1 MIVKNRHC
9 NTIISKDTNQL
20 ECFGNTSATLRFYE
34 IPWNDVPGV
43 PKDCLCDVDKN
54 RLIPF
59 TYFSTSNVVEL
70 RFNVFGMNAS
80 DDFNTLF
87 FEGNWKYIKTPGCK
101 KNLRYRGANGEV
113 AFSYPTPYDQLN
125 CETNPRVIISGL
137 NKYLYVKIRGSLMKH
152 STRKGN
158 ATVKTIFTGQK
169 CETSNRITVHTAL
182 YSATICP
189 YDTGYR
195 ENVVEI
201 FSDGWYIQKEK
212 DVTIDGLALDKVEI
226 DRLGTELSKTVTVEF
241 YGKEEA
247 EYFIHWLELTRRR
260 DVPPNGLGL
269 FMMKPDDCQY
279 RCPELDACINSSVWC
294 DGIEDCPSGIDEA
307 ITHCSVIL
315 QLPPVYLFFGAL
327 GIILSSFL
335 TSVILWKTCRRRPRS
350 ILQTRLKSLS
360 SDTAIIDDRDIIC

>member
-113 AFSYPTPYDQLN
+113 AFSYPTPYDQVYILKFL
-125 CETNPRVIISGL
+125 IS
-137 NKYLYVKIRGSLMKH
+137 
-152 STRKGN
+152 
-158 ATVKTIFTGQK
+158 
-169 CETSNRITVHTAL
+169 
-182 YSATICP
+182 
-189 YDTGYR
+189 
-195 ENVVEI
+195 
-201 FSDGWYIQKEK
+201 
-212 DVTIDGLALDKVEI
+212 
-226 DRLGTELSKTVTVEF
+226 
-241 YGKEEA
+241 
-247 EYFIHWLELTRRR
+247 
-260 DVPPNGLGL
+260 
-269 FMMKPDDCQY
+269 
-279 RCPELDACINSSVWC
+279 RCD
-294 DGIEDCPSGIDEA
+294 
-307 ITHCSVIL
+307 
-315 QLPPVYLFFGAL
+315 
-327 GIILSSFL
+327 
-335 TSVILWKTCRRRPRS
+335 
-350 ILQTRLKSLS
+350 
-360 SDTAIIDDRDIIC
+360 